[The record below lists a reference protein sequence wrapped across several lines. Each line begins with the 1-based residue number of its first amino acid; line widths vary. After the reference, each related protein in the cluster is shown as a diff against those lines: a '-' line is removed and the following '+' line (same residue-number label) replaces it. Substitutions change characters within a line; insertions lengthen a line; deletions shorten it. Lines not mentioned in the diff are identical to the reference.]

1 MSNPRAHPNSDDHEP
16 QIPTAG
22 MPRWVKAFVIT
33 VAALVLLLVAVM
45 LITGGDHGPGR
56 HLSSAPGGAARQ
68 QGHVLSA
75 LPGGPG
81 CW

>member
-1 MSNPRAHPNSDDHEP
+1 MSYPRAQPNSDNHQPE
-16 QIPTAG
+16 IPTTG
-22 MPRWVKAFVIT
+22 MPRWVKAFLIT

-68 QGHVLSA
+68 QGDVPSR
-75 LPGGPG
+75 LPGSPG
-81 CW
+81 